1 MEDNE
6 LRELLE
12 AAQNGDDTAMA
23 DLLEMFKPI
32 IFKNCM
38 IDSKFDE
45 DCFQELSL
53 KFIKCIKNFKF
64 DRKIDIYSYLK
75 EQI

>member
-12 AAQNGDDTAMA
+12 AAQNGDDTAMGQ
-23 DLLEMFKPI
+23 LLEVFKPVI
-32 IFKNCM
+32 LKNCM
-38 IDSKFDE
+38 IDNRFDE

-64 DRKIDIYSYLK
+64 DKEIDIYSCLK